1 MGKQSRNE
9 TDDYMKTN
17 GKVYI
22 FVIQPLLFSGV
33 TTIIIVGFQYLFLR
47 LDYGKSFAKELF
59 MKGIKSGWYVILLV
73 FIAMGIVHAIINGIR
88 WIYHKKKSTSI

>member
-59 MKGIKSGWYVILLV
+59 MKGIISGWYVILLI
-73 FIAMGIVHAIINGIR
+73 FIAMCIVHAIINGMR